1 MKKYIIIIVIFQLL
15 SFSITVGSEVKEKKY
30 KKIAS
35 LYMASDEVLFDLVD
49 KKRVIAWSGNYD
61 GNEMSSIL
69 GEKIK
74 NDVKIE
80 DNIEFLLNLEPD
92 LVIASERV
100 RKEIVLFLE
109 EAGIELYRYKIPRS
123 FEQQKEMITNLAI
136 LLEEEERGKEI
147 IENMEKRLKLL
158 QEKIKKNNNLFPRV
172 LEYSHYE
179 VTNGQGS
186 IFNDMLENLYITN
199 LAVELGVGKFGKISK
214 EKVIE
219 INPDIILIPV
229 WRKEEDSDN
238 MKFIDILKNDE
249 SFNEVNAIKNNK
261 IYTIPGKYLYIS
273 SQYIVEGM
281 EEIANK
287 VYGFKKE
294 EY

>member
-1 MKKYIIIIVIFQLL
+1 MKKYLIIIIIFQLL
-15 SFSITVGSEVKEKKY
+15 SFNVILGSKIEEKKY
-30 KKIAS
+30 KRIAS
-35 LYMASDEVLFDLVD
+35 LYMASDEILFDLVD

-61 GNEMSSIL
+61 ENEMSSVL

-74 NDVKIE
+74 KDIKIE
-80 DNIEFLLNLEPD
+80 NNIEFLLNLEPD

-123 FEQQKEMITNLAI
+123 FEQQKEMIMNLAI
-136 LLEEEERGKEI
+136 LLEEEERGREI
-147 IENMEKRLKLL
+147 VENMEKRLSLL
-158 QEKIKKNNNLFPRV
+158 QEKIKKTKSLFPRV

-186 IFNDMLENLYITN
+186 IFNDMLEKLYINN
-199 LAVELGVGKFGKISK
+199 LAVELEVGKFGKISK

-229 WRKEEDSDN
+229 WRKGKDSDN
-238 MKFIDILKNDE
+238 MKFIDTLKNDK
-249 SFNEVNAIKNNK
+249 SFSEVNAIKNNK
-261 IYTIPGKYLYIS
+261 IYIIPGKYLYIS
-273 SQYIVEGM
+273 SQYIIEGM
-281 EEIANK
+281 EEIANQ
-287 VYGFKKE
+287 VYEFKKE